1 MDFVQVVAGQ
11 SFSCGIDIDQSV
23 ICWGGKIVTKNPP
36 GLFKQLSADSSAQFA
51 CGILIDNSISC
62 WGMIEEYAHNIIISF
77 YFYIRYTFS
86 LIGSDNCLKFCF
98 IVK

>member
-23 ICWGGKIVTKNPP
+23 ICWGGKSVTKNPP

-62 WGMIEEYAHNIIISF
+62 WGMIIIISTLH
-77 YFYIRYTFS
+77 YFVFS
-86 LIGSDNCLKFCF
+86 S
-98 IVK
+98 